1 MYNTPGTTL
10 TIQKLVMGTKDQ
22 PLAGV
27 EFLITDSS
35 GAYVGRNNGIYRTDE
50 YDRIVLSDLKAGT
63 VITAKE
69 TKTVD
74 GFVLDSTP
82 KSIEI
87 KEGEGQTLTFYNTPV
102 GGLEL
107 INVSE
112 SDKSHRIKGVTFEI
126 RKMDGALVDTVT
138 TGDQGRVHVPLDAGD
153 YYCVEIEAAEGF
165 EIDSTPHYFTVK
177 DNETTTLTVT
187 NKAFSGLV
195 IHKIDSVTGKG
206 IYGVS
211 FLIYDSSQKPIDQ
224 VTTDQNGYIYLDSL
238 NFSGKIYV
246 REMENKGY
254 IADTQLKTFYI
265 KPGETTEITWKNTPI
280 MGQIQI
286 WKKSADDNPINGFP
300 AGTPLEGA
308 VFEIY
313 DKANRLVDTVKSDKN
328 GLAASKLLPLER
340 YTVKEVTAPPYYAI
354 NNEAVTVYLEHEGQI
369 VQIEVRDTSVF
380 TNVSVHKSGYKEV
393 VPGQSIRYQF
403 SDIANNSTVP
413 LDNFYWRDTLPT
425 DAVRLDKIIT
435 GTWTGRLS
443 YKIVYRTNASS
454 EYRTL
459 ADNLNTSKSYTLD
472 ASAAALGL
480 ANNEYVTEVMFLFG
494 RVPSGFTQL
503 QAPSIYCKV
512 LPGLAHEYR
521 FANKTDVGGIWQGN
535 WVMAVDR
542 WVTIVYNK
550 TTTPTLPR
558 TGY

>member
-1 MYNTPGTTL
+1 MQGS
-10 TIQKLVMGTKDQ
+10 
-22 PLAGV
+22 
-27 EFLITDSS
+27 LIKFH
-35 GAYVGRNNGIYRTDE
+35 I
-50 YDRIVLSDLKAGT
+50 LFHCLL
-63 VITAKE
+63 
-69 TKTVD
+69 D
-74 GFVLDSTP
+74 G
-82 KSIEI
+82 
-87 KEGEGQTLTFYNTPV
+87 GQF
-102 GGLEL
+102 
-107 INVSE
+107 
-112 SDKSHRIKGVTFEI
+112 
-126 RKMDGALVDTVT
+126 TVT

-153 YYCVEIEAAEGF
+153 YYCVEIAAAEGF

-211 FLIYDSSQKPIDQ
+211 FLIYDSSQTPIDQ

-286 WKKSADDNPINGFP
+286 RKKSADDNPINGFP

-340 YTVKEVTAPPYYAI
+340 YTVKEVTAPPYYSI

-443 YKIVYRTNASS
+443 YKVVYRTNASS

-494 RVPSGFTQL
+494 RVPAGFTQL
-503 QAPSIYCKV
+503 QTPYIYCKV

-521 FANKTDVGGIWQGN
+521 FTNKTDVGGIWQGS

-542 WVTIVYNK
+542 WVTIVYNR
-550 TTTPTLPR
+550 TTTPKLPR

>member
-1 MYNTPGTTL
+1 
-10 TIQKLVMGTKDQ
+10 
-22 PLAGV
+22 
-27 EFLITDSS
+27 
-35 GAYVGRNNGIYRTDE
+35 
-50 YDRIVLSDLKAGT
+50 
-63 VITAKE
+63 
-69 TKTVD
+69 
-74 GFVLDSTP
+74 
-82 KSIEI
+82 
-87 KEGEGQTLTFYNTPV
+87 
-102 GGLEL
+102 
-107 INVSE
+107 
-112 SDKSHRIKGVTFEI
+112 
-126 RKMDGALVDTVT
+126 MDGGLVDTVT
-138 TGDQGRVHVPLDAGD
+138 TDKNGRVHVSLDAGD
-153 YYCVEIEAAEGF
+153 YYAVEIEAAEGF

-413 LDNFYWRDTLPT
+413 LDNFYWRDSLPT

-550 TTTPTLPR
+550 TTPPTLPR